1 MTSPLSNVKVLEL
14 AVAIAGPSCAGI
26 LADWGASVTKIEPY
40 GDRSRMQYF
49 QLNGVDKNKPEQ
61 VSPLFFLDSRG
72 KQSITLDLKNPIER
86 EILEKMFQD
95 TDVFVS
101 NLREEALKRLHLG
114 SNELLKKY
122 PALVIGRITGYGRYG
137 PDKDL
142 PA

>member
-61 VSPLFFLDSRG
+61 VSPLFFFRFTW
-72 KQSITLDLKNPIER
+72 KTINYVRFK
-86 EILEKMFQD
+86 K
-95 TDVFVS
+95 S
-101 NLREEALKRLHLG
+101 N
-114 SNELLKKY
+114 
-122 PALVIGRITGYGRYG
+122 
-137 PDKDL
+137 
-142 PA
+142 